1 MRDTS
6 SPGWRPRPGRLGA
19 SLLLVLMALA
29 RPTRA
34 QEDRLAWAELEQLD
48 SQRRHGDVR
57 RTLDELDG
65 LVEELPGD
73 HAARALR
80 ARCRLQVG
88 DHDGARED
96 ALGALKGF
104 RSGGNAEAAAMAAR
118 TWLALTTELGE
129 AAEGLAALEGTT
141 WLSAESDPRDAWA
154 LGAARL
160 EAGRRDEAETAFRS
174 GIEAPAT
181 GWEQSLARAR
191 CLRHFG
197 LLERAAQELVAADR
211 EARRGQGVEP
221 DVLVELAD
229 VYFEFYGEIDDP
241 VARAHSSADLCR
253 EALERCRDHEGALLV
268 LFRLHRFNWMRQSRS
283 PGEFLDQLLTARPG
297 SVDGLLARASAAL
310 DDGDL
315 QAARQALARLESRAP
330 GRRAVRAEGAAL
342 AWVEHRRDEAQATLE
357 RLTNEDGRDALPE
370 LTVGK
375 HLLELYRFAEA
386 LPFLAK
392 AVERD
397 ERDPE
402 AWTQLG
408 RAQANTGAEDEAR
421 VSLTRS
427 VEVGEG
433 RRDAWRDNTRL
444 VLQRMEDTMVGEEHG
459 SLRFLWPAD
468 EAEVLRAYYPGFYGA
483 AREELSARYGHTPGK
498 TQIEVFRRWE
508 DFSVRSTGFQGYPA
522 LGVCFGPVVTAV
534 SPLCELRGTFSWA
547 RTSFHEFTHV
557 VHLGLSHNRCPRW
570 VTEGLA
576 TWEEGERSAAWWR
589 NLRRDLIDARANG
602 TILPVRKL
610 NAAFRGPRVIFAYY
624 QSGLLCQMLIDE
636 HGFAPMVRFLEA
648 FDRGADLD
656 GALREVFDTTP
667 EELDRR
673 FAAKADA
680 VLQGLA
686 IEPRWSPES
695 TFKRRFRLSRQ
706 APAAPDARADWAA
719 EWCRVAWGTWLQGK
733 RVDTEEAL
741 RLAASAGELPAAGLF
756 LRGEMLL
763 GDARAADAR
772 KAFEAGFAAGGE
784 DYRARMALGSLLV
797 RAGEQEEALA
807 QFQAAERAF
816 PGFDSP
822 HFSAEI
828 EQARIYDQLRDE
840 ASANQARQRWLAW
853 NSGNYPV
860 RVKVAEW
867 LVREGRVE
875 ESLDLWREANEVDP
889 FRRHLHLAWGKALAA
904 TGRLEEA
911 LREFRV
917 GLAVT
922 LELDGDVQQGSLE
935 NLSRDQVAELTGL
948 TPEELDEREPD
959 EVQALLR
966 ERLAAGNPLD
976 GGPFVKRFGDEEPL
990 LWAHLGRTALD
1001 LGRHDEAREAIERA
1015 LTLDPGCAPALE
1027 AKKRLD

>member
-6 SPGWRPRPGRLGA
+6 SHGERTGPAR
-19 SLLLVLMALA
+19 LVLILCLALGMAV
-29 RPTRA
+29 PTRGQDDSLGWEEL
-34 QEDRLAWAELEQLD
+34 QELD
-48 SQRRHGDVR
+48 TQRRRGDVR
-57 RTLDELDG
+57 RAVEELDY
-65 LVEELPGD
+65 LLEELPGE

-80 ARCRLQVG
+80 ARCRLQMG
-88 DHDGARED
+88 DYDGAETD
-96 ALGALKGF
+96 ARGALEGL
-104 RSGGNAEAAAMAAR
+104 RAGGNAEVAAMAAR
-118 TWLALTTELGE
+118 TWLELTTELGRPD
-129 AAEGLAALEGTT
+129 EGLGALEGTS
-141 WLSAESDPRDAWA
+141 WLSAEADPRDAWV
-154 LGAARL
+154 LGAAQL
-160 EAGRRDEAETAFRS
+160 EAGRREEAEALLRK
-174 GIEAPAT
+174 GIETAAA
-181 GWEQSLARAR
+181 GWEEGLARAR

-211 EARRGQGVEP
+211 QARRDTGVEP

-229 VYFEFYGEIDDP
+229 VYFEFYGEVDDP

-268 LFRLHRFNWMRQSRS
+268 LLRLHRFNWMRQSLS
-283 PGEFLDQLLTARPG
+283 PGEVLDQLATARPG
-297 SVDGLLARASAAL
+297 SVPGLLARVSAAL

-315 QAARQALARLESRAP
+315 QAARQALAQLEARAP
-330 GRRAVRAEGAAL
+330 GRRAVRAEAAAL
-342 AWVEHRRDEAQATLE
+342 AWIEHRREQARAALD
-357 RLTNEDGRDALPE
+357 RLAEEDPRDAAPDLI
-370 LTVGK
+370 VGR

-386 LPFLAK
+386 RPFLEQ
-392 AVERD
+392 AVARD
-397 ERDPE
+397 ERSPE

-421 VSLTRS
+421 ESLARS
-427 VEVGEG
+427 LEVGEG
-433 RRDAWRDNTRL
+433 RKDAWRDNTRL
-444 VLQRMEDTMVGEEHG
+444 VLKRMEESMVAEEHG

-468 EAEVLRAYYPGFYGA
+468 EAEVLRAYYPDFYGA
-483 AREELSARYGHTPGK
+483 AREELSARYGHTPGR

-576 TWEEGERSAAWWR
+576 TWEEGERSPAWWR
-589 NLRRDLIDARANG
+589 NLRRDLVDARANG
-602 TILPVRKL
+602 TILPVRRL

-624 QSGLLCQMLIDE
+624 QSGLLCQMLVDE
-636 HGFAPMVRFLEA
+636 HGFAPMVRLLEA

-656 GALREVFDTTP
+656 GALREVFAVTP

-673 FAAKADA
+673 FTAKVDE
-680 VLQGLA
+680 VLENLA

-695 TFKRRFRLSRQ
+695 TFRRRFGLARQ
-706 APAAPDARADWAA
+706 PPAEGAGREGWAR
-719 EWCRVAWGTWLQGK
+719 EWCRVAWGTWIQGK
-733 RVDTEEAL
+733 ALDAEEAL
-741 RLAASAGELPAAGLF
+741 RLASSAGDLPASGHF

-763 GDARAADAR
+763 GQTRAADAR
-772 KAFEAGFAAGGE
+772 EAFEAGFAAGGE
-784 DYRARMALGSLLV
+784 DYRARMALGSLLA
-797 RAGEQEEALA
+797 RAGEHEQALR
-807 QFQAAERAF
+807 QFRAAERAF

-822 HFSAEI
+822 HFSAEL

-840 ASANQARQRWLAW
+840 ASANQARLRWLAW

-867 LVREGRVE
+867 LVREGRTD

-889 FRRHLHLAWGKALAA
+889 FRRHLHLSWGRALASL
-904 TGRLEEA
+904 GRHEEA

-922 LELDGDVQQGSLE
+922 LELDGDVVQGSLE
-935 NLSRDQVAELTGL
+935 NLSREQVSELTGL
-948 TPEELDEREPD
+948 SPEELDEHEPE

-966 ERLAAGNPLD
+966 ARLAAGNPLE
-976 GGPFVKRFGDEEPL
+976 GGPFVKRFHDEEPL
-990 LWAHLGRTALD
+990 LWGHLAGAALD
-1001 LGRHDEAREAIERA
+1001 LDRPAEAREAIEKA
-1015 LTLDPGCAPALE
+1015 LVLDPGCAPALE
-1027 AKKRLD
+1027 ARKRLE